1 MLTFCSRNVSKIHTG
16 ETSAQTKT
24 AATKTNMR
32 VKVTETQG
40 INENKSKAALT
51 AKSGPL
57 VLTKAVADLPP
68 SPVARTAWPHGA
80 SPARIKD
87 KRNGF
92 DRAALI
98 RAIFHELRLLQS
110 QGAQFVFEARYVGDF
125 SAPAQGNT
133 KTDSNQSPKNSNDR
147 GSEHALQQGMQGPK
161 ARAEARE
168 TDHFSLLK
176 LADFLILGQGG
187 KTLLLK
193 VNQKRGGHPFRSN
206 WHSRLMT
213 LGHAIAYL
221 ECETPLDGR
230 EQLRKLMHRQGYI
243 NVAPQSTA
251 KAKAQALF
259 A

>member
-1 MLTFCSRNVSKIHTG
+1 MLTFCSPNVSKIHTG
-16 ETSAQTKT
+16 ETSAHKKT

-40 INENKSKAALT
+40 INENKSKAALP

-57 VLTKAVADLPP
+57 ALNTAVGFL
-68 SPVARTAWPHGA
+68 SPKPGSRTAPLLGGSLVA
-80 SPARIKD
+80 PKD
-87 KRNGF
+87 KRHSF

-98 RAIFHELRLLQS
+98 RAIFLELRLLQS
-110 QGAQFVFEARYVGDF
+110 QGAQFVFEARYAGDF
-125 SAPAQGNT
+125 SATGRDKSKDTKSAAPAVLQGSQAAAMRT
-133 KTDSNQSPKNSNDR
+133 
-147 GSEHALQQGMQGPK
+147 
-161 ARAEARE
+161 EARE

-193 VNQKRGGHPFRSN
+193 VNQKKGGQAFRSS
-206 WHSRLMT
+206 WHSRLMS

-243 NVAPQSTA
+243 SDAPQSTA

-259 A
+259 S